1 MSFSWWVDSTQMETQ
16 IWTSK
21 SLRVTEGAWCEWESP
36 SQPRSGAEWV
46 WLPRKLPHHY
56 KAFIMGSLTGSGC
69 ELALELLC
77 IPKASSLHPPDRTL
91 LLGPHLSLSLG
102 PQPSEPPAAG
112 PSVWR
117 KEHPLIPLSSAPG
130 VSPGASCLARRW
142 EGVRKFQGSC
152 SYCWES
158 SVMLRGCWRSVF
170 LP

>member
-1 MSFSWWVDSTQMETQ
+1 MCGSICGVWGFARFVGRKRGLFRER
-16 IWTSK
+16 
-21 SLRVTEGAWCEWESP
+21 LP
-36 SQPRSGAEWV
+36 SA
-46 WLPRKLPHHY
+46 L
-56 KAFIMGSLTGSGC
+56 GSLTGSGC
-69 ELALELLC
+69 EPALELLC
-77 IPKASSLHPPDRTL
+77 IPKASSLRPPDRTL